1 MVRGVFVVALA
12 VVLTGLV
19 SFAALIAIFLFRWP
33 AARVHIFPRW
43 WGRVICRAAGVR
55 VEINGL
61 DKLNG
66 DGPYIFAANHQ
77 SQFDIF
83 AIQGYFPFDFRWL
96 AKKELFEVPLF
107 GHAMHRAEN
116 IPVDRAHSRQ
126 AVKSLDEAAQRI
138 ADGASVIIFPEGTR
152 SQDGSMLPF
161 KAGAMVLAIKAR
173 VPVVPVAITGS
184 YAVMP
189 KNCILPR
196 SGRIR
201 ITIGAPIATSGY
213 DLKQKHELAEFLQE
227 KVAALMAGEV
237 VRPPA
242 PYKKV

>member
-1 MVRGVFVVALA
+1 VLLLA

-19 SFAALIAIFLFRWP
+19 SLAALIAIFVFHWP

-43 WGRVICRAAGVR
+43 WGRVLCRAAGVR

-61 DKLNG
+61 EHLNG
-66 DGPYIFAANHQ
+66 PGPYIFAANHQ

-83 AIQGYFPFDFRWL
+83 AIQGHFPYDFRWL
-96 AKKELFEVPLF
+96 AKKELFGVPLF

-138 ADGASVIIFPEGTR
+138 ADGTSVIIFPEGTR
-152 SQDGSMLPF
+152 SEDGSLLPF

-184 YAVMP
+184 YDVMP
-189 KNCILPR
+189 KDCLLPR
-196 SGRIR
+196 PGRIR
-201 ITIGAPIATSGY
+201 IRIGEPFATSGY
-213 DLKQKHELAEFLQE
+213 DLKQKHELAEFLQQ
-227 KVAALMAGEV
+227 KVVALMEG
-237 VRPPA
+237 
-242 PYKKV
+242 

>member
-1 MVRGVFVVALA
+1 MLRGIFVVLLA

-19 SFAALIAIFLFRWP
+19 SLATLMAIFLFRWP

-43 WGRVICRAAGVR
+43 WGRVICRAAGVK
-55 VEINGL
+55 VEIAGL
-61 DKLNG
+61 DNLNG
-66 DGPYIFAANHQ
+66 QGPYIFAGNHQ

-83 AIQGYFPFDFRWL
+83 AIQGHFPFDFRWL
-96 AKKELFEVPLF
+96 AKKELFEIPVF

-126 AVKSLDEAAQRI
+126 AVKSLDAAAQRI
-138 ADGASVIIFPEGTR
+138 SDGASVIIFPEGTR

-184 YAVMP
+184 FAVMP
-189 KNCILPR
+189 KGCFLPR
-196 SGRIR
+196 PGRIR
-201 ITIGAPIATSGY
+201 IRLGEPIATSGY
-213 DLKQKHELAEFLQE
+213 DLKQKHELAEALQE
-227 KVAALMAGEV
+227 KVSALMAG
-237 VRPPA
+237 
-242 PYKKV
+242 

>member
-1 MVRGVFVVALA
+1 MVKVLRGIFVLLLA

-19 SFAALIAIFLFRWP
+19 SLAALIAIFIFRWP

-43 WGRVICRAAGVR
+43 WGRVLCRAAGVA

-61 DKLNG
+61 EQLNG
-66 DGPYIFAANHQ
+66 SGPYIFASNHQ

-138 ADGASVIIFPEGTR
+138 SDGASVIIFPEGTR
-152 SQDGSMLPF
+152 SQDGSLLPF

-184 YAVMP
+184 FAVMP
-189 KNCILPR
+189 KGCLLPR
-196 SGRIR
+196 PGRIKIR
-201 ITIGAPIATSGY
+201 IGEPIATSGY
-213 DLKQKHELAEFLQE
+213 DLKQKHELAEALQE
-227 KVAALMAGEV
+227 KVAALMAG
-237 VRPPA
+237 
-242 PYKKV
+242 

>member
-1 MVRGVFVVALA
+1 MVLLA

-19 SFAALIAIFLFRWP
+19 SIAALVAIFVFRWP

-43 WGRVICRAAGVR
+43 WGRVICRAAGVK
-55 VEINGL
+55 VEISGL
-61 DKLNG
+61 EHLSG
-66 DGPYIFAANHQ
+66 PGPYIFAANHQ

-83 AIQGYFPFDFRWL
+83 AIQGHFPYDFRWL

-138 ADGASVIIFPEGTR
+138 ADGTSVIIFPEGTR
-152 SQDGSMLPF
+152 SQDGSLLPF
-161 KAGAMVLAIKAR
+161 KAGAMVLAIKAK

-189 KNCILPR
+189 MRSLLPR
-196 SGRIR
+196 PGRIR
-201 ITIGAPIATSGY
+201 IRIGEPFASCGY
-213 DLKQKHELAEFLQE
+213 DLKQKHELAEFLQQ
-227 KVAALMAGEV
+227 KVVALMAG
-237 VRPPA
+237 
-242 PYKKV
+242 

>member
-1 MVRGVFVVALA
+1 MLRGIFVLLLA

-19 SFAALIAIFLFRWP
+19 SLAALIAIFLFRWP

-43 WGRVICRAAGVR
+43 WGRVLCRAAGVT

-61 DKLNG
+61 ENLTG
-66 DGPYIFAANHQ
+66 PGPYIFAANHQ

-83 AIQGYFPFDFRWL
+83 AIQGHFPFDFRWL

-107 GHAMHRAEN
+107 GQAMHRAEN

-126 AVKSLDEAAQRI
+126 AVKSLDEAARRI
-138 ADGASVIIFPEGTR
+138 SDGISVIIFPEGTR

-184 YAVMP
+184 FAVMP
-189 KNCILPR
+189 KGCFLPR
-196 SGRIR
+196 PGRIR
-201 ITIGAPIATSGY
+201 IRLGAPIATSGL
-213 DLKQKHELAEFLQE
+213 DLKQKHELAESLQQ
-227 KVAALMAGEV
+227 KVAELMG
-237 VRPPA
+237 
-242 PYKKV
+242 